1 MVALLPIHEVWITF
15 WYQLR
20 RDIDLFRWKKDGQ
33 KKLNCSSTIGV
44 YSGYAKFKLIPCY
57 LINYMKIY
65 TRKGKN
71 ELSVG
76 LRWDPT

>member
-1 MVALLPIHEVWITF
+1 MV
-15 WYQLR
+15 R
-20 RDIDLFRWKKDGQ
+20 RS
-33 KKLNCSSTIGV
+33 LNCSTTIGV
-44 YSGYAKFKLIPCY
+44 YFGYAKFKLIPCY

-65 TRKGKN
+65 IRKGKN